1 MRIHIADSDDCFEID
16 AQLWRPL
23 LALARQFGWR
33 PAGTVMPVFGPDPD
47 GGAERAII
55 AYDHHW
61 RGDYLTPQG
70 QRIKSDDA
78 MNLTGY
84 LGVALKDIEKLQ
96 ALAPP
101 GAGPAPESYQLDED
115 DARRFFVVPT
125 TTRVIAD
132 FIAFCGDYLQ
142 GLTIASETT

>member
-1 MRIHIADSDDCFEID
+1 MRILIADSDDCFEID

-47 GGAERAII
+47 GGAELAII
-55 AYDHHW
+55 AYDRHW

-78 MNLTGY
+78 MNLSGH
-84 LGVALKDIEKLQ
+84 LGLALNDIDKLL
-96 ALAPP
+96 ALPSP
-101 GAGPAPESYQLDED
+101 GAGPPPESYQLDGD
-115 DARRFFVVPT
+115 DARRFFVAPPT
-125 TTRVIAD
+125 LSVLRS
-132 FIAFCGDYLQ
+132 FIAFCGEYGP
-142 GLTIASETT
+142 GLTLASTAS